1 MTSNGNNWSGGRGGD
16 LMSFTDL
23 SMRVRTARRS
33 RRAQRT
39 LESHRGSDAV
49 SSAIVLF
56 PIRLFLV
63 AGWLR
68 AGAEKIISPAWWRGD
83 TLRSFLDAQH
93 DAALPYFQPVME
105 HVIAPFAVEVA
116 AIVAVAQILIGLAIL
131 VGRPLRVALWCG
143 VVLNVV
149 FVLAGRVNPS
159 AFYLVMEAALL
170 YAVSVGLLADR
181 RTEPSTR
188 TLVLVVGWLALAAVN
203 VPFITTIEPAK
214 VIEDPAMMLTFLGV
228 VVATTSLLRW
238 VYDRRWAFRI
248 VVGSDLEP
256 LWSWLLCRRRSGV
269 VAVSGETVT
278 SFAEGDS
285 AGENAL
291 TWAAP
296 ELVDSTPRP

>member
-1 MTSNGNNWSGGRGGD
+1 
-16 LMSFTDL
+16 MSFSNL
-23 SMRVRTARRS
+23 RNHVRTARRARHS
-33 RRAQRT
+33 QFEHPRR
-39 LESHRGSDAV
+39 SDAV

-56 PIRLFLV
+56 PIRLFLI

-68 AGAEKIISPAWWRGD
+68 AGAEKVISPAWWRGD

-93 DAALPYFQPVME
+93 DVALPYFQPVMDR
-105 HVIAPFAVEVA
+105 VIGPFAVEVA
-116 AIVAVAQILIGLAIL
+116 AVVAVAQILIGLAIL
-131 VGRPLRVALWCG
+131 FGRPLRVALWCA

-188 TLVLVVGWLALAAVN
+188 TLGLVVGWLALAAVN
-203 VPFITTIEPAK
+203 VPFIRTIEPAK

-228 VVATTSLLRW
+228 VVAVTSLLRW

-248 VVGSDLEP
+248 VIGSDLEP
-256 LWSWLLCRRRSGV
+256 LWSWLLCRRRPAV
-269 VAVSGETVT
+269 VALTRETAT
-278 SFAEGDS
+278 SFGD
-285 AGENAL
+285 GDHDEAL
-291 TWAAP
+291 IWAAP
-296 ELVDSTPRP
+296 ELVDSTPSP